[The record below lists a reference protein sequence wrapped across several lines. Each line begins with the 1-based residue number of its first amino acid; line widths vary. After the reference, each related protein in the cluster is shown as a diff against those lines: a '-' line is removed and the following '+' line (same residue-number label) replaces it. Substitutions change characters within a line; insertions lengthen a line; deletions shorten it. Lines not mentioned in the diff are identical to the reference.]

1 MLLVN
6 LFAVVCQCQFLVFD
20 KNIMVKSEIDF
31 RGLQLNTLNTLKTN
45 LCVIL
50 ANRKSSYFTM
60 KN

>member
-1 MLLVN
+1 
-6 LFAVVCQCQFLVFD
+6 
-20 KNIMVKSEIDF
+20 MVKSEIDF
-31 RGLQLNTLNTLKTN
+31 RGLQLNTLKTN